1 MPRLLV
7 SRSQLRPQLNERER
21 RLQLVTTMVL
31 RGIRQ
36 LMTPQELRIASAI
49 GSVHPD
55 QLTARVAGVWER
67 HRPALIAALADPV
80 RVRKAADPEPQ
91 PDPTPV
97 SENLLQALAE
107 AQVGRMIRE
116 LSPRQLAAV
125 QAQLRALMQLGPSPA
140 ILEGIGAATGLTGIQ
155 VARVAQYLKRQR
167 EADVPEAVA
176 VRTAKTYADSLLAQR
191 AGTIARY
198 EAVTYTNTLVHQRGL
213 QLNGG
218 KSITKSWV
226 SARDLRVDHGRPN
239 GICRVLD
246 DGKRIPLEQAWIF
259 DGEQYMSPPG
269 HIGCRCLEEIWD
281 ETA

>member
-1 MPRLLV
+1 
-7 SRSQLRPQLNERER
+7 
-21 RLQLVTTMVL
+21 MVL